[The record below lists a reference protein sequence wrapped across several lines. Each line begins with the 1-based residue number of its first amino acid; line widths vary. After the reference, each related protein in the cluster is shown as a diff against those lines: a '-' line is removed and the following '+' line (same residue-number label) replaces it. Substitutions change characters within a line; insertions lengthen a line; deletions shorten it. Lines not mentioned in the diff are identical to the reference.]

1 MDKNICDST
10 TQLSIIGGNT
20 YENGK
25 RKYKLLFHDRSAWF
39 SERLI
44 RRKYPLLLINFLE
57 SNITFAENDSP
68 SDHNSID
75 YKNELC
81 KNFTNR
87 KIDLVFGNH
96 EVNWSDARFIYLVK
110 WDNNDVNFIKDSL
123 LHELAPLKL
132 LDFLTTKINWQ

>member
-25 RKYKLLFHDRSAWF
+25 RIYKLLFHDRSAWF
-39 SERLI
+39 
-44 RRKYPLLLINFLE
+44 KYPLLLINFLE

-75 YKNELC
+75 YKNEFC
-81 KNFTNR
+81 KNFTNQ
-87 KIDLVFGNH
+87 KNDIVFANH

-132 LDFLTTKINWQ
+132 LDF

>member
-10 TQLSIIGGNT
+10 TQLSIIGSNT

-25 RKYKLLFHDRSAWF
+25 RQYKLLFHDRSAWF

-44 RRKYPLLLINFLE
+44 RRLYPLQLINFLE
-57 SNITFAENDSP
+57 SNITFAESDSP

-75 YKNELC
+75 L
-81 KNFTNR
+81 NFTSQ

-96 EVNWSDARFIYLVK
+96 EVNWSVARFIYLVK
-110 WDNNDVNFIKDSL
+110 WDKNEVNFIKDSIL
-123 LHELAPLKL
+123 RELAPLKL
-132 LDFLTTKINWQ
+132 LDF

>member
-44 RRKYPLLLINFLE
+44 RCKYPLLLINFLE
-57 SNITFAENDSP
+57 SNITFHANDSP
-68 SDHNSID
+68 SNHNSID
-75 YKNELC
+75 YENELC

-87 KIDLVFGNH
+87 KKDLC
-96 EVNWSDARFIYLVK
+96 
-110 WDNNDVNFIKDSL
+110 
-123 LHELAPLKL
+123 LAN
-132 LDFLTTKINWQ
+132 TK

>member
-1 MDKNICDST
+1 MDKNICDYT
-10 TQLSIIGGNT
+10 NQLSIIGANT

-25 RKYKLLFHDRSAWF
+25 RKYKLLFHERSAWF

-57 SNITFAENDSP
+57 SNITFPANDSP
-68 SDHNSID
+68 SNHNSID
-75 YKNELC
+75 YENELC

-96 EVNWSDARFIYLVK
+96 EVYWSEARFIYLVK
-110 WDNNDVNFIKDSL
+110 WENI
-123 LHELAPLKL
+123 
-132 LDFLTTKINWQ
+132 

>member
-10 TQLSIIGGNT
+10 THLSIIGGST

-25 RKYKLLFHDRSAWF
+25 RKYKLLFHDRSSWF

-75 YKNELC
+75 YENDLC
-81 KNFTNR
+81 KNFTNQ
-87 KIDLVFGNH
+87 KIDLVFANH
-96 EVNWSDARFIYLVK
+96 EVKWSDARFIYLVK
-110 WDNNDVNFIKDSL
+110 WDNNEVNFIKDSI

-132 LDFLTTKINWQ
+132 LDF